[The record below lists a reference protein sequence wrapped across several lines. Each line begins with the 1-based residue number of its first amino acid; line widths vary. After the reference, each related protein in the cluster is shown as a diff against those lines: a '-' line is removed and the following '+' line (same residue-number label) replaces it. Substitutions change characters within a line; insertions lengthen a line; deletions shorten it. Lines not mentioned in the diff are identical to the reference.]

1 VVDLIGSFFPPPS
14 QRATV
19 APNVPEGFLPSLT
32 RRSLSLLPSSSPAMD
47 KAILSLTAQK
57 IRELFTICG
66 IEDSEEHLNLVIA
79 HAADHG
85 ELAPAN
91 V

>member
-1 VVDLIGSFFPPPS
+1 MVDLISSFFPPPS

-32 RRSLSLLPSSSPAMD
+32 RRSLSLLPSSSPAID

>member
-1 VVDLIGSFFPPPS
+1 
-14 QRATV
+14 
-19 APNVPEGFLPSLT
+19 
-32 RRSLSLLPSSSPAMD
+32 MD
-47 KAILSLTAQK
+47 KAILGLTAQK

-85 ELAPAN
+85 EFAPRQRLREFIIN
-91 V
+91 GRFSL

>member
-1 VVDLIGSFFPPPS
+1 
-14 QRATV
+14 
-19 APNVPEGFLPSLT
+19 
-32 RRSLSLLPSSSPAMD
+32 MD
-47 KAILSLTAQK
+47 KAILGLTAQE
-57 IRELFTICG
+57 IREVFTICG